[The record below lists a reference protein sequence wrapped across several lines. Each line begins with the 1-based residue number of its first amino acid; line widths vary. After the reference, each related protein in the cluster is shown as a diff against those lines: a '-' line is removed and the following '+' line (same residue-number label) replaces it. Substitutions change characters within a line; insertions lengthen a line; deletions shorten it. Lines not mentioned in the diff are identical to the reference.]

1 MINLLSVYDDT
12 PPSTPIH
19 NGGEVPPSGQK
30 ILKRKLGSLART
42 INGVHPK
49 GDNIRM
55 ADSPKFAKFKKKR
68 LNNEPPL
75 RRSVSGSTTPK
86 TTSPSDLVTPEE
98 KKRREAKLIE
108 ALALTFPSNKKSG
121 NKGNMEKTKKK
132 LNTLKSVKQ
141 SAEPLPSRMMPVV
154 SKRFKNNTDSSE
166 VKNLQENHSDP
177 RLNRPNYGENSNT
190 THLADIGVGTE
201 ESSRNLKD
209 VPAIV
214 DMTID
219 HEALAVVN
227 ANKNITKQ
235 TEEIKQGDIKKDS
248 NNKKNE
254 KSEIIEPKVEVVEA
268 CAMDSNLQ
276 NKSAESVNHMDS
288 TLQNKTAEIVN
299 HVEIKE
305 EPLSDD
311 NSVAKT
317 KPKKKMPKNYR
328 KTKNFHDTASSQ
340 ESTEAGSSSDDDDDD
355 REYRNRRIRR
365 RSQSPSPRRSRSHI
379 RSRNYSRST
388 SRSPR
393 RYRSYS
399 RSYSR
404 SCSSSTSCSRSR
416 SHSRS
421 RSPLDRSRLYGV
433 EYSQRS
439 PRSEIDKNVSDIKEK
454 LIELS
459 NPVPYDIEHERKVQ
473 FLTGVTTKGNVSSA
487 FFNLFFLFLIHYYGC
502 TSHTS

>member
-75 RRSVSGSTTPK
+75 RRCVSGSTTPK

-121 NKGNMEKTKKK
+121 NKGNVEKTKKK

-177 RLNRPNYGENSNT
+177 RLNRPNYCENSNT

-209 VPAIV
+209 VSAIV

-227 ANKNITKQ
+227 ANKDSSKQ

-254 KSEIIEPKVEVVEA
+254 RLDIIEPKVEVVEA
-268 CAMDSNLQ
+268 CAMDSN
-276 NKSAESVNHMDS
+276 
-288 TLQNKTAEIVN
+288 LQNKTAEIVN

-365 RSQSPSPRRSRSHI
+365 RSQSPSPRRSRPHI

-404 SCSSSTSCSRSR
+404 SCSSSSSRSRSR

-433 EYSQRS
+433 EYSQCS

-487 FFNLFFLFLIHYYGC
+487 FFNLFFLFCVTYC
-502 TSHTS
+502 F

>member
-30 ILKRKLGSLART
+30 VLKRKLGSLART

-75 RRSVSGSTTPK
+75 RRCVSGSTTPK

-121 NKGNMEKTKKK
+121 NKGNVEKTKKK

-177 RLNRPNYGENSNT
+177 RLNRPNYCENSNT

-209 VPAIV
+209 VSAIV

-227 ANKNITKQ
+227 ANKDSSKQ

-254 KSEIIEPKVEVVEA
+254 RLDIIEPKVEVVEA
-268 CAMDSNLQ
+268 CAMDSN
-276 NKSAESVNHMDS
+276 
-288 TLQNKTAEIVN
+288 LQNKTAEIVN

-365 RSQSPSPRRSRSHI
+365 RSQSPSPRRSRPHI

-404 SCSSSTSCSRSR
+404 SCSSSSSRSRSR

-433 EYSQRS
+433 EYSQCS

-487 FFNLFFLFLIHYYGC
+487 FFNLFFLFCVTYC
-502 TSHTS
+502 F

>member
-1 MINLLSVYDDT
+1 MIVLLSVYDDT
-12 PPSTPIH
+12 PPSTPVH

-42 INGVHPK
+42 VNGIHPK

-75 RRSVSGSTTPK
+75 RRCVSGSTTPK
-86 TTSPSDLVTPEE
+86 TTSPSDLVSPEE

-108 ALALTFPSNKKSG
+108 ALALTFPHKKSG
-121 NKGNMEKTKKK
+121 NKGNVEKARKK
-132 LNTLKSVKQ
+132 LNTMKSVKK

-154 SKRFKNNTDSSE
+154 SKRFKNSNDSSE
-166 VKNLQENHSDP
+166 DKDLQENHNDP
-177 RLNRPNYGENSNT
+177 RLNRPNYGANSNI

-201 ESSRNLKD
+201 ESSRNLKN
-209 VPAIV
+209 VQAIV

-219 HEALAVVN
+219 HEALAVVS

-235 TEEIKQGDIKKDS
+235 IEENKQGGIEKDL

-254 KSEIIEPKVEVVEA
+254 KLDIIEPKVEVVEA

-276 NKSAESVNHMDS
+276 NKSVETVNHMDS
-288 TLQNKTAEIVN
+288 NLQNKTCETVN
-299 HVEIKE
+299 HVDIKE

-311 NSVAKT
+311 NSAAKT
-317 KPKKKMPKNYR
+317 KTKKKMPKNYR

-340 ESTEAGSSSDDDDDD
+340 ESTEAGSSSDDDDD
-355 REYRNRRIRR
+355 REYRNRRNRR
-365 RSQSPSPRRSRSHI
+365 RSQSPSPRRSRPHI
-379 RSRNYSRST
+379 RSRNYSTST

-393 RYRSYS
+393 RCRSYS

-404 SCSSSTSCSRSR
+404 SCSSSSSRSRSR

-421 RSPLDRSRLYGV
+421 GSPLDRSRLYGV

-487 FFNLFFLFLIHYYGC
+487 LINLFFLFLL
-502 TSHTS
+502 SVLFM

>member
-75 RRSVSGSTTPK
+75 RRCVSGSTTPK

-121 NKGNMEKTKKK
+121 NKGNVEKMKKK

-177 RLNRPNYGENSNT
+177 RLNRPNYCENSNT

-209 VPAIV
+209 VSAIV

-227 ANKNITKQ
+227 ANKDSSKQ

-254 KSEIIEPKVEVVEA
+254 RLDIIEPKVEVVEA
-268 CAMDSNLQ
+268 CAMDSN
-276 NKSAESVNHMDS
+276 
-288 TLQNKTAEIVN
+288 LQNKTAEIVN

-365 RSQSPSPRRSRSHI
+365 RSQSPSPRRSRPHI

-404 SCSSSTSCSRSR
+404 SCSSSSSRSRSR

-433 EYSQRS
+433 EYSQCS

-487 FFNLFFLFLIHYYGC
+487 FFNLFFLFCVTYC
-502 TSHTS
+502 F

>member
-75 RRSVSGSTTPK
+75 RRCVSGSTTPK

-121 NKGNMEKTKKK
+121 NKGNVEKTKKK

-177 RLNRPNYGENSNT
+177 RLNRPNYCENSNT

-209 VPAIV
+209 VSAIV

-227 ANKNITKQ
+227 ANKDSSKQ

-254 KSEIIEPKVEVVEA
+254 RLDIIEPKVEVVEA
-268 CAMDSNLQ
+268 CAMDSTQLGGQ
-276 NKSAESVNHMDS
+276 DDFAESDTETTFEDPAKDEARIRS
-288 TLQNKTAEIVN
+288 TPDQ
-299 HVEIKE
+299 
-305 EPLSDD
+305 
-311 NSVAKT
+311 
-317 KPKKKMPKNYR
+317 
-328 KTKNFHDTASSQ
+328 ASSRFWEQ
-340 ESTEAGSSSDDDDDD
+340 VGGFFKG
-355 REYRNRRIRR
+355 
-365 RSQSPSPRRSRSHI
+365 
-379 RSRNYSRST
+379 
-388 SRSPR
+388 
-393 RYRSYS
+393 
-399 RSYSR
+399 
-404 SCSSSTSCSRSR
+404 C
-416 SHSRS
+416 
-421 RSPLDRSRLYGV
+421 
-433 EYSQRS
+433 
-439 PRSEIDKNVSDIKEK
+439 
-454 LIELS
+454 
-459 NPVPYDIEHERKVQ
+459 YD
-473 FLTGVTTKGNVSSA
+473 
-487 FFNLFFLFLIHYYGC
+487 
-502 TSHTS
+502 